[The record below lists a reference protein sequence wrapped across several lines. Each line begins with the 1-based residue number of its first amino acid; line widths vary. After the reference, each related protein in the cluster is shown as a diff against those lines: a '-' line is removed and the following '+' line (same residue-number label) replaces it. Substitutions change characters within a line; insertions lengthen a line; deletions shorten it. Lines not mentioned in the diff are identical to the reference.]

1 MQINSERNK
10 FLIKESHLM
19 MFILIIRIKNTAENN
34 FHELIS
40 IKFENFRKFPES
52 KFEYLKVHCLNI
64 H

>member
-10 FLIKESHLM
+10 FLIKESDLM

-40 IKFENFRKFPES
+40 IKFENFTNFRN
-52 KFEYLKVHCLNI
+52 LNLNI
-64 H
+64 